1 MLTEQEPLETLIKRN
16 SKENLNIEYY
26 ASKGNK
32 KGKGNMKWILIA
44 SNGKNAIIMIS
55 ILPKNC
61 FNLQF

>member
-1 MLTEQEPLETLIKRN
+1 MLTEQEPPETLIKRN

-44 SNGKNAIIMIS
+44 SSELRLAGNYVFWYM
-55 ILPKNC
+55 LEHEYV
-61 FNLQF
+61 